1 MTIHRIYQHAKPY
14 LWYWYALI
22 SFFFLLITLYNG
34 NSANWHLDI
43 GAASTR
49 SFGATLM
56 DSEFTHFFGGTV
68 WFRQVPKGSDLGV
81 PDLVASHIIRM
92 RIITRHDDAPRD
104 IVVQSERL
112 KFTLTNAGQYRT
124 YWMYVPP
131 NQHFV
136 MNCDTSSV
144 TLPYLRKFCAAL
156 VDISGSLPLH
166 DNIFSIEKSALLLP
180 IIAWMLLVVVSVMR
194 MITRRNV
201 ATVIVSVATIF
212 AYYVLQHY
220 PLQIIT
226 WRIPLT
232 IFLAICSGIIWL
244 VTLPKFKYGWL
255 LGVFVLAVALR
266 ILAYS
271 APGVDG
277 VDRKVHARQLESVI
291 YGNLYL
297 ENIGTIVHGGAAG
310 DNSQIY
316 PYPPAI
322 YLLLSPVMLL
332 ISPIMTFNF
341 YVGLAAI
348 LVDATLVFFLV
359 WMIIQQGLGQRVAI
373 YSALALLWF
382 PQAYVMHS
390 YPVVAQDLAQWAS
403 WCFAFLA
410 IIYYGNPT
418 NRNTI
423 LQLFFAGAAITG
435 HFGAFITMTIMQ
447 GWQFVLGTMRS
458 AAWRWFGVVVFL
470 TIIYYSQYTVLIL
483 AQMGHLVHASNGT
496 RLDGFIDLWNNGIND
511 HYSWVVFCVAL
522 LSLGLPV
529 LRQRPALTKTLWAG
543 FAASG
548 VLAVLRVVFYA
559 NPTRLVIFL
568 APLVALGVGMIMPR
582 YTHHR
587 AGRWLVY
594 TLFAY
599 LAYSALTT
607 WLTLTIDQQLV
618 RWILPQ

>member
-1 MTIHRIYQHAKPY
+1 MTLQRIYQQAKPY
-14 LWYWYALI
+14 SWYWYVLI
-22 SFFFLLITLYNG
+22 SFFFLIITLYREN
-34 NSANWHLDI
+34 NANWHLDI

-68 WFRQVPKGSDLGV
+68 WFRQVPKGSDIGV
-81 PDLVASHIIRM
+81 PNGVTPQIIRM
-92 RIITRHDDAPRD
+92 RIITRSEDAPRD

-112 KFTLTNAGQYRT
+112 KFALTNAGQYRT

-131 NQHFV
+131 DQHFV

-144 TLPYLRKFCAAL
+144 TQSYLRKFCAAL
-156 VDISGSLPLH
+156 VDIRGMAPQYG
-166 DNIFSIEKSALLLP
+166 NMFSIGQFALLLP
-180 IIAWMLLVVVSVMR
+180 IVAWMLLVVISVMR
-194 MITRRNV
+194 MVDRSDV
-201 ATVIVSVATIF
+201 AIVIVSVATIF

-226 WRIPLT
+226 WRAPLT
-232 IFLAICSGIIWL
+232 IFLVICSGVIWL
-244 VTLPKFKYGWL
+244 VTQSKFKYGWL
-255 LGVFVLAVALR
+255 LGIFVLAVALR

-271 APGVDG
+271 TPGVDG

-297 ENIGTIVHGGAAG
+297 ENIGTIVKGGSG
-310 DNSQIY
+310 DNLQVY

-322 YLLLSPVMLL
+322 YLLLTPLMLLLSPV
-332 ISPIMTFNF
+332 ITFNF
-341 YVGLAAI
+341 YVGLAALLI
-348 LVDATLVFFLV
+348 DATLVFFLV
-359 WMIIQQGLGQRVAI
+359 WLIIQQRLGQRVAI

-390 YPVVAQDLAQWAS
+390 YPMVAQDLAQWAS

-410 IIYYGNPT
+410 IIYYGNPHI
-418 NRNTI
+418 RNKI
-423 LQLFFAGAAITG
+423 LQLLFAGIAITG

-447 GWQFVLGTMRS
+447 VWQFLFGTLRQ
-458 AAWRWFGVVVFL
+458 AAWRWLGVAAVLGIV
-470 TIIYYSQYTVLIL
+470 YYSQYVVLIF
-483 AQMGHLVHASNGT
+483 AQMGRLVNKSNGT
-496 RLDGFIDLWNNGIND
+496 RLNGFLSLWRNGIDD
-511 HYSWVVFCVAL
+511 HYTWVVFCVAL

-529 LRQRPALTKTLWAG
+529 LRQRPALARTLWAG

-548 VLAVLRVVFYA
+548 LLAVLRVGFYA

-568 APLVALGVGMIMPR
+568 APLIALGIGMLAPR
-582 YTHHR
+582 YTSHR
-587 AGRWLVY
+587 AGRWLIY
-594 TLFAY
+594 TLFVY

-607 WLTLTIDQQLV
+607 WLTITIDQRLV